1 MSLQLPD
8 NQEIKLIQLSDCH
21 LGSDEHFS
29 LAGINTAESLGQVM
43 SSLDKKLS
51 DYDLLAVTGDIAADG
66 ERAAY
71 ELFERSMPAGTPFA
85 WLPGNHDDFTLMQQ
99 TLRQPFQRVVELND
113 WVAIFLVSAVAG
125 QVGGQLTDVELVE
138 LAQLLEKYRKRHVV
152 LFVHH
157 PPAEIDCQWLDKQRI
172 ANHQALAELL
182 AGFDHVRAIFSGHV
196 HQSCAT
202 HWAGIPVYSVPS
214 TCFQFAP
221 GSEEFDLCEQPP
233 GYRWIHLH
241 TDGSIDTGVEFA
253 RRDLQQVDRHCIGY

>member
-1 MSLQLPD
+1 MSLQSPD
-8 NQEIKLIQLSDCH
+8 SQEIKLIQLSDCH
-21 LGSDEHFS
+21 LGSDDHFS
-29 LAGINTAESLGQVM
+29 LAGINTAQSLGQVM
-43 SSLDKKLS
+43 SSLRNTLS
-51 DYDLLAVTGDIAADG
+51 DCQLLAVTGDIAADG

-71 ELFERSMPAGTPFA
+71 GLFERALPMGMPFA
-85 WLPGNHDDFTLMQQ
+85 WLPGNHDDFAVMQQ
-99 TLRQPFQRVVELND
+99 ALRQPFRRVVELNN
-113 WVAIFLVSAVAG
+113 WVAIFLVTAVPG
-125 QVGGQLTDVELVE
+125 RVGGQLADTELTE
-138 LAQLLEKYRKRHVV
+138 LSQLLEKYRDRHVA

-196 HQSCAT
+196 HQSSIT

-241 TDGSIDTGVEFA
+241 GDGTVVTGVEFV
-253 RRDLQQVDRHCIGY
+253 RRDAQQVDRHCIGY